1 MGFLSEW
8 LRRCLYLIR
17 RRRCERELRREM
29 ESHRAMMDAPERFGN
44 VLRLQEESRDVWG
57 WNWLDALWRDAV
69 YAVRSLVRSP
79 GFTVTALLIL
89 TLGIGLNL
97 TFFQI
102 LNLALLRPL
111 PVRNPNSLVR
121 FDRMWRSPTTDSI
134 SSVVPFPAIQFLRQ
148 NTTVLASVLIQ
159 TTDPGLVWGADA
171 TDRVRGAFVSANW
184 FDELGYGPVM
194 GRLLHQD
201 RDDSP
206 DDARAVVLGE
216 EFWSARLG
224 RDPDI
229 VGKMVSVNDRPAT
242 VIGIAPRGFNGLRIQ
257 SDIKIWLPITQ
268 IDYFVPG
275 SKFKADWSAGGA
287 EVFARLRPGVSPAA
301 AKESLRAAMSE
312 LAIQHPNDF
321 YAGEW
326 LEPYSGNVYF
336 NRPSERQTRW
346 RIAFLVVGLG
356 VLVLLIA
363 CANLSSIVLSRS
375 MNRVRE
381 LSLRTALGASG
392 RRLASHLLGE
402 SALLTI
408 AGAALGNVVGFWAL
422 KLFASFSDAASW
434 LRWTPDWNTSIATF
448 VIAVFAM
455 AAVGLIPAFKIMRKR
470 QGLAAAIKDGGQQ
483 TSAALQRT
491 RWRQVLIAIQ
501 VTGSCV
507 LLVLAGVLVRS
518 FAHVVAEPGF
528 EFRNMAVLNVYL
540 NRFGAGPEE
549 ARSYW
554 TSVKAAMASIPEVD
568 AASLV
573 STAPLGNYA
582 TTSRFGEARDLE
594 VTIERIEPD
603 FFRATGI
610 PVLAGRTFNA
620 SDDPEVHVI
629 ISKRL
634 ALRMYNTLDV
644 IGKGF
649 PKNKPE
655 WTVVGVAGDTRLIQ
669 LERLNDAQLYFPL
682 NHDRLPA
689 ASMIIRARTNP
700 EAVLSP
706 IRQIARATNSKI
718 LPDAHVLTK
727 DFNDKTQTHRRA
739 SLIAVSLACS
749 ALALACLGIF
759 GLLSYAAGM
768 RTKEIGVR
776 MALGA
781 KRRSILTLVSSQLMW
796 PVVAGLACGL
806 AGGALISKVM
816 ETQALFLKSAD
827 VLLLGVVAGVFLA
840 AASAAAVLPAVRAM
854 RTDILQALRH
864 E

>member
-1 MGFLSEW
+1 MGFLGEW
-8 LRRCLYLIR
+8 LRRCLYLIHR
-17 RRRCERELRREM
+17 RRHEQELRREM
-29 ESHRAMMDAPERFGN
+29 ESHRAMMDGPERFGN

-69 YAVRSLVRSP
+69 HAVRSLTRSP

-111 PVRNPNSLVR
+111 PVRDPNSLVR

-134 SSVVPFPAIQFLRQ
+134 STVMPFPAIQFLRQ
-148 NTTVLASVLIQ
+148 NTTALASVLIQ
-159 TTDPGLVWGADA
+159 TTDPALVWGDDA
-171 TDRVRGAFVSANW
+171 TDRVRGVFVSANW
-184 FDELGYGPVM
+184 FDELGYGPVS
-194 GRLLHQD
+194 GRVFHQD
-201 RDDSP
+201 RDELP
-206 DDARAVVLGE
+206 DAAPAIVLGE
-216 EFWSARLG
+216 EFWNARLG

-229 VGKMVSVNDRPAT
+229 VGKSVTVNDRPAT

-257 SDIKIWLPITQ
+257 SDVKIWLPITQ

-275 SKFKADWSAGGA
+275 SKFKTDWSSGGA
-287 EVFARLRPGVSPAA
+287 QMFARLRPGVSPAA
-301 AKESLRAAMSE
+301 AKDSLRPGMTE
-312 LAIQHPNDF
+312 LSIQHPNDF

-326 LEPYSGNVYF
+326 LEPYSGSAYF
-336 NRPSERQTRW
+336 NRPSEQQTQW

-356 VLVLLIA
+356 VLVLLIT

-392 RRLASHLLGE
+392 RRIASNLLSESVVLTVAGALLGNL
-402 SALLTI
+402 A
-408 AGAALGNVVGFWAL
+408 GFWAL
-422 KLFASFSDAASW
+422 KVFASFSDAASW
-434 LRWTPDWNTSIATF
+434 LQWTPDWNTCIATF
-448 VIAVFAM
+448 AIAAFAV
-455 AAVGLIPAFKIMRKR
+455 AAVGLIPACKIMRTR
-470 QGLAAAIKDGGQQ
+470 HELAAAIKDGGQQ

-491 RWRQVLIAIQ
+491 RWKQVLIAVQ
-501 VTGSCV
+501 VAGSCV

-518 FAHVVAEPGF
+518 FTHIVAEPGF
-528 EFRNMAVLNVYL
+528 EFRNMAVLNVDL

-554 TSVKAAMASIPEVD
+554 TSVKAALASIPEVD

-582 TTSRFGEARDLE
+582 TTSRFGQARDLE

-603 FFRATGI
+603 FFRAARI

-620 SDDPEVHVI
+620 ADDPEVHVI

-634 ALRMYNTLDV
+634 ALRMYNTMDV

-649 PKNKPE
+649 PNNKPE
-655 WTVVGVAGDTRLIQ
+655 WTIVGVAGDTRLIQ
-669 LERLNDAQLYFPL
+669 LEKLNEAQLYFPL
-682 NHDRLPA
+682 NHERLPA
-689 ASMIIRARTNP
+689 ASMIIRTRTNP

-706 IRQIARATNSKI
+706 IRQIARAANSKL
-718 LPDAHVLTK
+718 LPDAHVLMK

-759 GLLSYAAGM
+759 GLLSYAAGL
-768 RTKEIGVR
+768 RTKEIGIR

-781 KRRSILTLVSSQLMW
+781 KRRSILTLLSSQLMW
-796 PVVAGLACGL
+796 PVVAGLVCGL
-806 AGGALISKVM
+806 AGGAVISKVL
-816 ETQALFLKSAD
+816 ETQTVFLKSAD
-827 VLLLGVVAGVFLA
+827 TLLISVVAAIFLA
-840 AASAAAVLPAVRAM
+840 AACAAAVLPALRAV